1 MSILCLYFYVTPLQ
15 IQFPSL
21 YINQD
26 LLLNSFFKITIFMS
40 SNAAFEVESAWSLH
54 SLPIHLLLSLFP
66 VICLALKLLIT
77 QTFFGLPRRFESS
90 GVKLYF
96 LKLLRFPQKNN
107 KKKTLTHNSEAN
119 VDANSTMPRM
129 RDPKPKK
136 WNAILS
142 CHGTGS
148 MIANKNVK
156 AESKNKNGSALTP
169 HVAAQVHVTVF
180 MYMYNVCKNTGYD
193 YPLPPPQGKSNPH
206 PSALYNV
213 VLCWV
218 RSNENNDGF

>member
-21 YINQD
+21 YINQH
-26 LLLNSFFKITIFMS
+26 LLLNSFFKIFMS
-40 SNAAFEVESAWSLH
+40 SNAAFEVESAWYLH

-66 VICLALKLLIT
+66 VICLALELLII
-77 QTFFGLPRRFESS
+77 QTFLVPLEGLSYQESNCTFNS
-90 GVKLYF
+90 EVPIKD
-96 LKLLRFPQKNN
+96 N

-156 AESKNKNGSALTP
+156 AENKITMDLHWFHMLLHT
-169 HVAAQVHVTVF
+169 F
-180 MYMYNVCKNTGYD
+180 MLQYLCTCITYAKTQAMTAPF
-193 YPLPPPQGKSNPH
+193 PLPKGKAAPTPLPQTM
-206 PSALYNV
+206 LFFV
-213 VLCWV
+213 
-218 RSNENNDGF
+218 